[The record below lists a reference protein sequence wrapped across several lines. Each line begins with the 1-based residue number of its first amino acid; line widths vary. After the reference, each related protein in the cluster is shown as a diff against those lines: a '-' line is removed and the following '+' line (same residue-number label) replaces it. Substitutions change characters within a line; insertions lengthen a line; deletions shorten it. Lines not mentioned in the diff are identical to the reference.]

1 MRTTLGDPILDVWE
15 ETRKKNRQRA
25 AILDAQGKIARTF
38 SEIEERAEHFAAE
51 LKAIEPGRVV
61 AIQIGNHPDWP
72 SLFLACLRKQ
82 LVVLPLEQTM
92 AEEQR
97 KSAFRICNVA
107 ALASLSSRAK
117 VEGSRCVIFKVT
129 SAGSLDSARDDR
141 PMVAAEPIDWQGQ
154 RPSLLKL
161 TSGTTA
167 APRAIRFRSEQLL
180 ADCENI
186 CETMGVSQR
195 DLNFGVIPISHSYGF
210 SNLLTPL
217 IVRGVSLAL
226 SNDRMPRAIIDGLAA
241 TRATVFPGMPVFY
254 QSFGEMAEAPSLP
267 DLRLCISA
275 GAPLP
280 SEAAQG
286 FCGKF
291 GREIHSFYGASECGG
306 ICYVRKAQP
315 VQGFVGE
322 AMSGVE
328 IEQVDPDNPVSP
340 IRVRSRAVAAG
351 YFPEPDEDKLG
362 HGIFVPDDLLEKT
375 KGGYRII
382 GRGSD
387 LINVAGKKVHPA
399 EVEAEILRCQGVRA
413 AIVFGRESERR
424 NEEIAACVVAKGLSE
439 RELLTHCRVRL
450 SSWQVPRRIYFV
462 EAIPVNERGKTSR
475 RELALRYPVV
485 R

>member
-1 MRTTLGDPILDVWE
+1 MRTTLDDPILEAWE
-15 ETRKKNRQRA
+15 DTREKNRQRA
-25 AILDAQGKIARTF
+25 AIFDAQGRVARTF
-38 SEIEERAEHFAAE
+38 SQIEERADHFAGQLE
-51 LKAIEPGRVV
+51 TVGPGKVF

-82 LVVLPLEQTM
+82 LVVLPLEQTISN
-92 AEEQR
+92 EQ
-97 KSAFRICNVA
+97 KQSAFEICRVVA
-107 ALASLSSRAK
+107 AAVAGGRNVQILPPATAAATTTW
-117 VEGSRCVIFKVT
+117 EG
-129 SAGSLDSARDDR
+129 D
-141 PMVAAEPIDWQGQ
+141 P
-154 RPSLLKL
+154 PSLLKL

-167 APRAIRFRSEQLL
+167 APRAVRFRSQQLL

-186 CETMGVSQR
+186 CETMGISQR

-217 IVRGVSLAL
+217 IVRGVALAL
-226 SNDRMPRAIIDGLAA
+226 SNDRLPRAIIDGLAA

-254 QSFGEMAEAPSLP
+254 QSFCEMAEAPSLP

-280 SEAAQG
+280 PEIAQG
-286 FCGKF
+286 FCEKF

-306 ICYVRKAQP
+306 ICYVREAQP
-315 VQGFVGE
+315 VPGFVGE

-328 IEQVDPDNPVSP
+328 IKQVDPDNPASL
-340 IRVRSRAVAAG
+340 IQVRSRAVADG
-351 YFPEPDEDKLG
+351 YFPEPDQDKLG
-362 HGIFVPDDLLEKT
+362 NGIFVPDDLLEKT
-375 KGGYRII
+375 VAGYRIV
-382 GRGSD
+382 GRSSD

-399 EVEAEILRCQGVRA
+399 EVEAEILRCRGVRA

-439 RELLTHCRVRL
+439 RELLAHCRARL

-475 RELALRYPVV
+475 RELARLYPVV
-485 R
+485 RWRQEL

>member
-1 MRTTLGDPILDVWE
+1 MKSSLSDSLIERWE
-15 ETRKKNRQRA
+15 QLSRLKTEP
-25 AILDAQGKIARTF
+25 AILDTKGKVLRTF
-38 SEIEERAEHFAAE
+38 AQIEEEAAE
-51 LKAIEPGRVV
+51 LERTFLSRFRAGEVI

-72 SLFLACLRKQ
+72 SLFLACLRKH
-82 LVVLPLEQTM
+82 LVVLPLEQTISD
-92 AEEQR
+92 EQ
-97 KSAFRICNVA
+97 KQSAFQICNVA
-107 ALASLSSRAK
+107 VAVSSGRIWT
-117 VEGSRCVIFKVT
+117 GDF
-129 SAGSLDSARDDR
+129 
-141 PMVAAEPIDWQGQ
+141 AANDWGND

-167 APRAIRFRSEQLL
+167 VPRAVRFRSEQLL

-186 CETMGVSQR
+186 CETMGISER

-217 IVRGVSLAL
+217 IVRGVSLVL
-226 SNDRMPRAIIDGLAA
+226 SNDRIPRAIIDGLAA

-254 QSFGEMAEAPSLP
+254 QSFCEMEEAPSLP
-267 DLRLCISA
+267 DLGLCISA
-275 GAPLP
+275 GAPLAP
-280 SEAAQG
+280 ETAQA

-291 GREIHSFYGASECGG
+291 RREIHSFYGASECGG
-306 ICYVRKAQP
+306 ICYVREAQP
-315 VQGFVGE
+315 VLGFVGM
-322 AMSGVE
+322 AMSGVV
-328 IEQVDPDNPVSP
+328 IEQVDPANPVSL

-351 YFPEPDEDKLG
+351 YFPEPDEEKLG
-362 HGIFVPDDLLEKT
+362 GGIFVPDDLLEKT
-375 KGGYRII
+375 RGGYRIV
-382 GRGSD
+382 GRSSD

-399 EVEAEILRCQGVRA
+399 EIEAEILRCEGVRA

-439 RELLTHCRVRL
+439 RELLAHCRARL

-475 RELALRYPVV
+475 RELARRYPVV

>member
-1 MRTTLGDPILDVWE
+1 VRTTLGDPILEAWE
-15 ETRKKNRQRA
+15 ETRTRNRDHV
-25 AILDAQGKIARTF
+25 AIFDVDGKVLRTF
-38 SEIEERAEHFAAE
+38 SEIEERADHFARQLETIA
-51 LKAIEPGRVV
+51 PGQVF

-72 SLFLACLRKQ
+72 SLFLACLRRQ
-82 LVVLPLEQTM
+82 LVVLPLEQTISD
-92 AEEQR
+92 EQ
-97 KSAFRICNVA
+97 KQSAFQICNVA
-107 ALASLSSRAK
+107 AAVSGGRICTFLPPETAAATTTW
-117 VEGSRCVIFKVT
+117 EG
-129 SAGSLDSARDDR
+129 D
-141 PMVAAEPIDWQGQ
+141 

-167 APRAIRFRSEQLL
+167 APRAVRFRSEQLL

-186 CETMGVSQR
+186 CETMGISHR
-195 DLNFGVIPISHSYGF
+195 DVNFGVIPISHSYGF

-217 IVRGVSLAL
+217 IVRGVALAL
-226 SNDRMPRAIIDGLAA
+226 SNDRIPRAIFDGLAA

-254 QSFGEMAEAPSLP
+254 QSFCEISEAPSLP

-275 GAPLP
+275 GAPLAP
-280 SEAAQG
+280 ETAQA
-286 FCGKF
+286 FCEKF

-306 ICYVRKAQP
+306 ICYVREARP
-315 VQGFVGE
+315 VPGFVGE

-328 IEQVDPDNPVSP
+328 IEQVDPDNPVSL
-340 IRVRSRAVAAG
+340 IRVRSRAVAVG
-351 YFPEPDEDKLG
+351 YLPEPDEGKLG
-362 HGIFVPDDLLEKT
+362 RGIFVPDDLLEKT
-375 KGGYRII
+375 QGGYRIV
-382 GRGSD
+382 GRSSD

-399 EVEAEILRCQGVRA
+399 EVEAEILRCPGVRA

-439 RELLTHCRVRL
+439 RELLAHCRARL

-475 RELALRYPVV
+475 RELARLYPGV